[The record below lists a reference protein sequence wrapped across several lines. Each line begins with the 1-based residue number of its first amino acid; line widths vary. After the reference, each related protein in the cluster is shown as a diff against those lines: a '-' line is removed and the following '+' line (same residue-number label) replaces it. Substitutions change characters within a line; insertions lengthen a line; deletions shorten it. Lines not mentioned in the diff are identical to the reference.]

1 MERRADAR
9 ELAIPEVVEQGGR
22 AAAVGLL
29 RRGVGKAGGLPLGFE
44 ELPEVMAASAVRVG
58 LDRAREPVKQI
69 VNFADEHGEL

>member
-1 MERRADAR
+1 VERGANGR
-9 ELAIPEVVEQGGR
+9 ELAIPEVVEQRGG
-22 AAAVGLL
+22 AAAIGLFGG
-29 RRGVGKAGGLPLGFE
+29 GVGKPGRLLLGRD

>member
-1 MERRADAR
+1 VQRRAGAR
-9 ELAIPEVVEQGGR
+9 ELVIPEVVEQGGG

-29 RRGVGKAGGLPLGFE
+29 GRGVGKPGRLPLGRE

>member
-1 MERRADAR
+1 VQRRADAR
-9 ELAIPEVVEQGGR
+9 ELAIPEVVEQGGG
-22 AAAVGLL
+22 AASVDLLGRGVREPGRLPL
-29 RRGVGKAGGLPLGFE
+29 RRE